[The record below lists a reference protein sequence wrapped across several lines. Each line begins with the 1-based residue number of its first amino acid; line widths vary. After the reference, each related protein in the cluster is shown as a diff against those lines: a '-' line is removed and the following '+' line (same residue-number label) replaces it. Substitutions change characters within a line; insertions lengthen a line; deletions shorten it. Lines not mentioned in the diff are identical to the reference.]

1 MCLSTNPLWCFYF
14 EFKQLF
20 TTAGLVVKKKRKNGP
35 QNFFF
40 QFHSPSMGVALS
52 ISRDWNHTSFSLL
65 SEWYLIAHQKHLRA
79 QQKQPDSP
87 PEIFLK
93 GYQLISVELTDFSRM
108 PPRNLTVLVPLTYL
122 KKLQWPGTELGPTDQ
137 DLSTIPSELS
147 WLLEMMSVKW
157 TIYFAYFLNQYI
169 KHYIF
174 SKYSFF
180 QNF

>member
-1 MCLSTNPLWCFYF
+1 MKRLSWIWWPCQRIKPSGIHVEKLIFNSQFMLTLW
-14 EFKQLF
+14 EII
-20 TTAGLVVKKKRKNGP
+20 
-35 QNFFF
+35 FF

-52 ISRDWNHTSFSLL
+52 ISRDWNHISFSLL

-93 GYQLISVELTDFSRM
+93 GCQLISVELTDFSRM
-108 PPRNLTVLVPLTYL
+108 PPRNLTVLVPLTYS
-122 KKLQWPGTELGPTDQ
+122 KKLQWPGIELGPTDQ
-137 DLSTIPSELS
+137 DLSAIPSELS

-169 KHYIF
+169 KH
-174 SKYSFF
+174 
-180 QNF
+180 

>member
-1 MCLSTNPLWCFYF
+1 MFSAVTDQKMARSGFQIMGSG
-14 EFKQLF
+14 EI
-20 TTAGLVVKKKRKNGP
+20 
-35 QNFFF
+35 FFF

-52 ISRDWNHTSFSLL
+52 ISRDWNHISFSLL

-93 GYQLISVELTDFSRM
+93 GCQLISVELTDFSRM

-122 KKLQWPGTELGPTDQ
+122 KKLQWPGIELGSTDQ
-137 DLSTIPSELS
+137 DLSAIPSELS

-169 KHYIF
+169 KH
-174 SKYSFF
+174 
-180 QNF
+180 